1 MSNGFSRIINDL
13 VGLVDEEDLVVTSA
27 IVQLENDDGYIEDE
41 VYVGRVEYD
50 GEVRGVIGYDG
61 VEEALERA
69 ANQMH
74 DFLDGEEEEDD
85 DEVEEDN
92 NISTRHIQSFI
103 ATMDEIGFDRAIALL
118 ESLNN

>member
-1 MSNGFSRIINDL
+1 MSNGFNRIINDL

-27 IVQLENDDGYIEDE
+27 IVQLEDDLGYIEDE

-61 VEEALERA
+61 VEDALERA

-74 DFLDGEEEEDD
+74 DFLDGEEED
-85 DEVEEDN
+85 DEDEDN
-92 NISTRHIQSFI
+92 NVSTRHIQSLQ